1 MEKGTQCEKRSTG
14 RTWTCDDTVEGAT
27 AVTTRGCNPAKV
39 WWPRESCQCREH
51 GCVLTARKT
60 TRPRTVRAQSAQT
73 SRKAL
78 GTGVGGGVRKQTY
91 SVMCAGV

>member
-39 WWPRESCQCREH
+39 WWPRESCAGRLH
-51 GCVLTARKT
+51 SCVSTARKT
-60 TRPRTVRAQSAQT
+60 MRARTVCAQSDQAT
-73 SRKAL
+73 VMRKTHVSL
-78 GTGVGGGVRKQTY
+78 TG
-91 SVMCAGV
+91 C